1 MEKETFQSHLV
12 FKKRLTQYLAGGRV
26 HSGILLA
33 GRDAATKMALA
44 KEAGKFL
51 LCEKPNAGLACQKC
65 VSCLKVDKEVHPD
78 LLICREPEETLLK
91 IEVIRELCQQMALTP
106 MMGKAKVCIIEGTE
120 RMNSASANAFLKS
133 LEEPGPK
140 RFYWLLTSQISSLL
154 PTLVS
159 RCLRFTLPPETL
171 LKEDSEFATALSPH
185 FDSFVTTRK
194 IKPLLDFLEPEEKT
208 KAFVDH
214 LLKKLHQEAIQSEV
228 PYPTLELFEN
238 TLELERRLRSN
249 ANWGLMLEDFLQTN
263 F

>member
-1 MEKETFQSHLV
+1 MEKETFQTHLA

-33 GRDAATKMALA
+33 GNDAATKMSLA

-51 LCEKPNAGLACQKC
+51 LCEKPGAGLPCQKC
-65 VSCLKVDKEVHPD
+65 PSCLKVDKEVHPD
-78 LLICREPEETLLK
+78 LIICREPDETLLK

-133 LEEPGPK
+133 LEEPGPQ

-159 RCLRFTLPPETL
+159 RCLRFTLPPEVL
-171 LKEDSEFATALSPH
+171 LKENSTFVSELELH
-185 FDSFVTTRK
+185 FQNYVTSRNV
-194 IKPLLDFLEPEEKT
+194 KPLLDFLEPEEKT
-208 KAFVDH
+208 EIFVTY
-214 LLKKLHQEAIQSEV
+214 LLQKLHRDSVHASSPHPQID
-228 PYPTLELFEN
+228 LFEK

-249 ANWGLMLEDFLQTN
+249 ANWGLMLEDFLVSN